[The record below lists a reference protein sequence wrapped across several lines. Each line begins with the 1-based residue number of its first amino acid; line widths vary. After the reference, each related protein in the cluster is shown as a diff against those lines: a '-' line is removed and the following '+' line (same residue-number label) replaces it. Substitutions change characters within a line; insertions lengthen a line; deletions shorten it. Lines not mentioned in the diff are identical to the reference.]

1 MKVYFSFA
9 DDLLQ
14 ADDVV
19 VLYLVDE
26 YIFHEAQAV
35 GNDCI

>member
-1 MKVYFSFA
+1 VKIYFSFA

-19 VLYLVDE
+19 VLYLADE

-35 GNDCI
+35 GDDCI